1 MNHFVLVR
9 IKTNKKNKLLLK
21 LNKINVSI
29 KNIKYEDKYLVFEII
44 NTDIK
49 RIKKYLVS
57 YKIEFIDDTGIYKL
71 RNEIRKNMLF
81 IIGIIF
87 SVIVF
92 LILTNVIVKVNVIHE
107 SKEIRELLYDELKEH
122 GVENMTFKK
131 SYDKYEEIIEDIKEK
146 NKDKIEWLEID
157 VDGMIINVRVEERI
171 ITENEKKYN
180 TCHIVA
186 KRSGIIKSIFT
197 ERGVAEVKLNQ
208 YVKKNDILINGMIKL
223 NEEVKNNVCAEGL
236 VHAEVWYTANASI
249 PLSYTEEIST
259 NKMRYNF
266 MVKTKNDEYVILKSR
281 INEKKVKNIKLFSIF
296 GMNFYIQKEYEVKK
310 IAKNYTE
317 VEALKK
323 ITNIIHEKLIL
334 KGIQEED
341 IINEKVLKKNINNG
355 NLDIEMFIAL
365 KEQIGVV
372 KYYDIETDSGTSDI
386 KSNKYNNRLN

>member
-107 SKEIRELLYDELKEH
+107 SKEIRELLYDALKEH